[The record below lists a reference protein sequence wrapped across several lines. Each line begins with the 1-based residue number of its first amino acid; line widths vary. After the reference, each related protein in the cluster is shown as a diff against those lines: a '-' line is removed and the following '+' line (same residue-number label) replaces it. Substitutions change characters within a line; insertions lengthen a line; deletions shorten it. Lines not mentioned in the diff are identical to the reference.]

1 VIATLALQRLLQAQQ
16 KQRNELDK
24 QLHESVLMEQ
34 QQLESLREKEKGL
47 QDDLDDLNDLSDGDG
62 NDVEDEE
69 DDKKGSTKFELNE
82 GQPIA
87 GENQTMEIDGTQKM
101 VGAVGAVTEMV
112 GAVGAVTALGHSH
125 ANIENSR
132 TATETDQH
140 QLPPGVGYIWML
152 PTEMVVACV
161 SYLVDMNA

>member
-1 VIATLALQRLLQAQQ
+1 
-16 KQRNELDK
+16 
-24 QLHESVLMEQ
+24 MEQ

-47 QDDLDDLNDLSDGDG
+47 QDDLDDLNDLRDGDG

-87 GENQTMEIDGTQKM
+87 GEHQTMEIDGIQD
-101 VGAVGAVTEMV
+101 GSGGSGLDPREMA
-112 GAVGAVTALGHSH
+112 GAVGAVTALGQSH

-132 TATETDQH
+132 TATEKNQH
-140 QLPPGVGYIWML
+140 QLPLPPGVGYIWML